1 VQADFFCALNL
12 PVYWQRFAFNICGV
26 VVLLGLHE
34 TSSTRFPSALVRQYL
49 RYFALPNFAFVF
61 TVHVFLLLRYV
72 QIVVGLLCRCSL
84 LCLLKT
90 HHKRGLFLPLICAS
104 NRRVCRNP
112 NLALVG
118 LLSFLSGAAV
128 CIQRAAAP
136 VVFRTARRV
145 KFQTMLFIVVLL
157 SVQHSLGEI
166 APPVGC
172 FDAGNTVG
180 L

>member
-1 VQADFFCALNL
+1 LVFYLLRFWQIFGGL
-12 PVYWQRFAFNICGV
+12 PRRCN
-26 VVLLGLHE
+26 LLGC
-34 TSSTRFPSALVRQYL
+34 
-49 RYFALPNFAFVF
+49 
-61 TVHVFLLLRYV
+61 
-72 QIVVGLLCRCSL
+72 I
-84 LCLLKT
+84 KT
-90 HHKRGLFLPLICAS
+90 HHKRGLSQPLKYVS

-166 APPVGC
+166 APPVG
-172 FDAGNTVG
+172 FRDAGNTVG